1 MLFLTDGILERSA
14 ADLDIHGLVRSSADQ
29 HPREAV
35 QHLMSAVIEASGG
48 ELDDDATAL
57 CLDWHG
63 VSERERDSSAGA
75 NR

>member
-1 MLFLTDGILERSA
+1 MLERNA
-14 ADLDIHGLVRSSADQ
+14 ASLDTPAPVAASADR

-48 ELDDDATAL
+48 DLKDDATAL

-63 VSERERDSSAGA
+63 GPRRDREQSAGA
-75 NR
+75 DLAR